1 MFKRNISNLLLTEA
15 AKFKAFALVGPRQSG
30 KTTILRELFPDYSY
44 ISLESPDT
52 FERMTDDVRA
62 FFHDPHKHWIIDEAQ
77 HSGQLFSYLQE
88 FIDDPKRSNK
98 FILSGS
104 QNFLLQK
111 NISQSLAGRIG
122 LYELLPLTYDEFRT
136 HQNLPDLSL
145 WEYLFQ
151 GQYPRPYHENL
162 PTIKWFE
169 SYLKTYIE
177 RDLRMIENIKDL
189 SKFRLFIKLCA
200 GYHGQQFNALQ
211 VSIDCGISQTT
222 AQNWLSIL
230 EASFILF
237 RLQPYY
243 KNYKKRLVKTP
254 KLYFYDS
261 GIVCHLLGIDSAE
274 HLSIHSARG
283 AIFEGF
289 VISEFIKKM
298 KNAGQSKGVYYWRT
312 NSGTEI
318 DFLIDSNPI
327 KIIEIKSGVTFQKS
341 FVDKILDWQL
351 LTEDNAEGML
361 VYAGDERF
369 VFKNIDIVPWNKI

>member
-1 MFKRNISNLLLTEA
+1 M
-15 AKFKAFALVGPRQSG
+15 
-30 KTTILRELFPDYSY
+30 
-44 ISLESPDT
+44 
-52 FERMTDDVRA
+52 
-62 FFHDPHKHWIIDEAQ
+62 
-77 HSGQLFSYLQE
+77 
-88 FIDDPKRSNK
+88 
-98 FILSGS
+98 
-104 QNFLLQK
+104 
-111 NISQSLAGRIG
+111 
-122 LYELLPLTYDEFRT
+122 
-136 HQNLPDLSL
+136 
-145 WEYLFQ
+145 
-151 GQYPRPYHENL
+151 
-162 PTIKWFE
+162 
-169 SYLKTYIE
+169 KTYIE
-177 RDLRMIENIKDL
+177 RDVRMIENIKDL

-211 VSIDCGISQTT
+211 VSIDCGISQPTV
-222 AQNWLSIL
+222 QNWLSVL
-230 EASFILF
+230 EASFVLF

-261 GIVCHLLGIDSAE
+261 GIVCYLLGIDSAE
-274 HLSIHSARG
+274 HLQMHSARG

-298 KNAGQSKGVYYWRT
+298 KNMGQSKGVYYWRT

-369 VFKNIDIVPWNKI
+369 TFKNIDVIPWDRISS

>member
-1 MFKRNISNLLLTEA
+1 
-15 AKFKAFALVGPRQSG
+15 
-30 KTTILRELFPDYSY
+30 
-44 ISLESPDT
+44 LESPDIL
-52 FERMTDDVRA
+52 ERITEDVRE
-62 FFHDPHKHWIIDEAQ
+62 FFSDTNKNWIIDEAQ
-77 HSGQLFSYLQE
+77 HSGKLFSYLQE
-88 FIDDPKRSNK
+88 FIDDPKRNNH

-122 LYELLPLTYDEFRT
+122 IYELLPLTYDEFKT
-136 HQNLPDLSL
+136 HPNLPNFSL

-162 PTIKWFE
+162 PATKWLE
-169 SYLKTYIE
+169 SYIKTYIE
-177 RDLRMIENIKDL
+177 RDVRIIENIKDL

-222 AQNWLSIL
+222 VQNWLSIL
-230 EASFILF
+230 EASFVLF

-261 GIVCHLLGIDSAE
+261 GIVCYLLGIDSAE
-274 HLSIHSARG
+274 HLHIHSARG

-289 VISEFIKKM
+289 VISEFIKQI
-298 KNAGQSKGVYYWRT
+298 KNSGQSKGTYYWRT
-312 NSGTEI
+312 NGGAEI

-327 KIIEIKSGVTFQKS
+327 KIIEIKSSVTFQKS
-341 FVDKILDWQL
+341 FIDKILDWQL
-351 LTEDNAEGML
+351 LAEDNAEGAL
-361 VYAGDERF
+361 VYAGDENF
-369 VFKNIDIVPWNKI
+369 KFKNIDIVPWNKTSLLTPTNLMPILN